1 MEFNQLDIKSNGK
14 IFSSQLVNA
23 IVCSNIN
30 RAALVYLLNK
40 LPKKEL
46 QAEKL
51 AEKLGLSHRTVL
63 YHLNVLEGFGM
74 VEVRKHRKF
83 GNKLVRSVWGLS
95 SENQSHGVL
104 KRIEDEFGITEL
116 EKLTSINSSGRKTKA
131 IAS

>member
-1 MEFNQLDIKSNGK
+1 MGFNELEMKSNGK

-23 IVCSNIN
+23 IVCSNLN

-40 LPKKEL
+40 LPKKEM

-51 AEKLGLSHRTVL
+51 AEKLDLSHRTVL

-95 SENQSHGVL
+95 SENQSQHVV
-104 KRIEDEFGITEL
+104 KRIEEEFSVAEL
-116 EKLTSINSSGRKTKA
+116 EKLINKNSSRRKSK
-131 IAS
+131 IATA

>member
-1 MEFNQLDIKSNGK
+1 MEFENKNDGK
-14 IFSSQLVNA
+14 FSSHLVNA

-30 RAALVYLLNK
+30 RAALVYLLNT

-51 AEKLGLSHRTVL
+51 SEKLGLSHRTVL

-74 VEVRKHRKF
+74 VEVRRHRKF

-95 SENQSHGVL
+95 EQKRNQEIF
-104 KRIEDEFGITEL
+104 KKIEDEFGTSEL
-116 EKLTSINSSGRKTKA
+116 EKLINKNSNGRKTKA
-131 IAS
+131 VAA

>member
-1 MEFNQLDIKSNGK
+1 MEFENKNDGK
-14 IFSSQLVNA
+14 FSSQLVNA

-30 RAALVYLLNK
+30 RAALVYLLNR

-51 AEKLGLSHRTVL
+51 SVRLGLSHRTVL

-83 GNKLVRSVWGLS
+83 GNKLVRSVWGLA
-95 SENQSHGVL
+95 EQKHNQEIF
-104 KRIEDEFGITEL
+104 KKIEEEFGTSEL
-116 EKLTSINSSGRKTKA
+116 EKLVNKNSNGRKTKA
-131 IAS
+131 VAA